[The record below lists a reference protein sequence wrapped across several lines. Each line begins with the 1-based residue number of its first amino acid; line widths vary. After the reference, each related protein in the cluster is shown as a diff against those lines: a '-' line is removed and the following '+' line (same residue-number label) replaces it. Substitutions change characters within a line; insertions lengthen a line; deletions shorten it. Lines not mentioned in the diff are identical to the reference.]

1 MAINGRAAALGV
13 RGEGIAAQYLEALG
27 WRIIERNWRCPS
39 GELDIIAW
47 DDAARAIVFVEVKS
61 RSSLAFGQPLEAITW
76 RKQAKLRDLAIL
88 WLRVTSPRVRNIRL
102 DAIGILLGTDGIP
115 EVTHVRGIG
124 A

>member
-1 MAINGRAAALGV
+1 MAINSRAAALGV
-13 RGEGIAAQYLEALG
+13 RGEDIAAAHLESQG
-27 WRIIERNWRCPS
+27 WQIIERNWRCPA

-47 DDAARAIVFVEVKS
+47 DEVARAIVFVEVKC

-76 RKQAKLRDLAIL
+76 RKQAKLRELAIL
-88 WLRVTSPRVRNIRL
+88 WLRITSPRVRNIRL
-102 DAIGILLGTDGIP
+102 DAIGILLGRDGIP

>member
-1 MAINGRAAALGV
+1 MAINPRAAALGV
-13 RGEGIAAQYLEALG
+13 RGEDIAAQHLEALG

-47 DDAARAIVFVEVKS
+47 DQCAGAIVFVEVKS
-61 RSSLAFGQPLEAITW
+61 RSSAAFGDPLEAVTW
-76 RKQAKLRDLAIL
+76 RKQAKLRELAIL
-88 WLRVTSPRVRNIRL
+88 WLRMTRPRVRNIRL
-102 DAIGILLGTDGIP
+102 DAIGVLLPRGSQP